1 MISAKGQIASSK
13 QKKNSKVA
21 ANGKKRGAPG
31 IGRGQNV
38 EWKINKAIASGI
50 NHLLALERAHTN
62 TNTYVHIYKIY
73 ISNGIFI

>member
-1 MISAKGQIASSK
+1 MQAANK
-13 QKKNSKVA
+13 KKNSKVA
-21 ANGKKRGAPG
+21 ANGKKRGARG

-50 NHLLALERAHTN
+50 NHLLAVERAH